1 MRMKNIKRIF
11 PVYLA
16 EVGANGSFWF
26 GARSR
31 LFKSLS
37 AKGAAGLVAHFPIIQ
52 LKVEFFKTCEKVY
65 KHWLEDIRRISKVAE
80 INAEIN
86 AFQPFQCGQSGKCTT
101 RNQSRIFGRTLQR
114 NGAFPGSWGRP
125 WGRGRG
131 QQSYLK
137 KYFPLYRANE
147 TDRIFSKWYST
158 IQIMI
163 RPVQYFQN
171 EMWKRAR

>member
-37 AKGAAGLVAHFPIIQ
+37 AKGAAGLVAHFPIPRV
-52 LKVEFFKTCEKVY
+52 LFSSRLNVFKTCEKVY
-65 KHWLEDIRRISKVAE
+65 KHWLEDIQWISKVAE

-131 QQSYLK
+131 QQCFLK
-137 KYFPLYRANE
+137 KYFSLYQAKVTNRKQSQV
-147 TDRIFSKWYST
+147 I
-158 IQIMI
+158 
-163 RPVQYFQN
+163 
-171 EMWKRAR
+171 